1 MSPPE
6 APPIAPDAFQP
17 AQAKLADFGG
27 LGVDTASPLGAS
39 QAYRGLPPEYM
50 KGDKLGKPSDV
61 YGAPPSIAPHF
72 IARGSTRRARA
83 HFLKPVRAPC

>member
-61 YGAPPSIAPHF
+61 YGAHPPHSPRASSRVGPRVGP
-72 IARGSTRRARA
+72 ARSSS
-83 HFLKPVRAPC
+83 LSP